1 MKKLLLLL
9 SLCTVIACNNPGSDG
24 RSDKDST
31 DVSDSKLKPSD
42 TLDNIFLIAD
52 EKQLKEVYGEK
63 NVSWDTV
70 WGAEGEFY
78 MGTKLYGDTPDEIV
92 IEWGDTTNHAKI
104 IAVTH
109 ACRYNMETE
118 KFDLKTRW
126 NTKSGVKLGT
136 TLTELVDLNGTD
148 FMFYGLGWDYGG
160 SVFNWKNG
168 KLGKS
173 NIYVNLGIDEMNAEQ
188 EKSYLK
194 VIGDEEFSS
203 ANPSARKLN
212 PMVFEITL
220 AKDEK

>member
-1 MKKLLLLL
+1 MKNFLLLVSLL
-9 SLCTVIACNNPGSDG
+9 IVVACNNPGSNG
-24 RSDKDST
+24 RSDKDLS
-31 DVSDSKLKPSD
+31 DVSDVKLKPSD
-42 TLDNIFLIAD
+42 TLDNLFLIAD

-92 IEWGDTTNHAKI
+92 IEWADTTQHAKVL
-104 IAVTH
+104 AVSH
-109 ACRYNMETE
+109 ACRYNVDAE

-126 NTKSGVKLGT
+126 KTKAGVKMGT

-160 SVFNWKNG
+160 GVFNWKEG
-168 KLGKS
+168 KLANS
-173 NIYVNLGIDEMNAEQ
+173 NIFVNLGIDEMNAEQ

-194 VIGDEEFSS
+194 VIGDKEFSS

-212 PMVFEITL
+212 PLVFEIIL
-220 AKDEK
+220 AKK